1 MSQSK
6 STNEKHPDNAVPVG
20 GAPITP
26 SIGTAI
32 TGIGF
37 LVAIVAPVLA
47 ICIGIIRP

>member
-20 GAPITP
+20 GDPITP
-26 SIGTAI
+26 SVGTAL
-32 TGIGF
+32 TGIGV
-37 LVAIVAPVLA
+37 LTAIVAPILA